1 MGIGTR
7 LISPTAYLRSYQ
19 AESDTHYSNFRIRET
34 TRLIGAMAEGPAGDQ
49 GGGSVDTGQGVVIQQ
64 KQPSTLRVSRAISSP
79 SSPASLSLAA
89 PTPSSSPGRKKPGYY
104 SENGYLMELSS
115 QQRQRIQQE
124 IKKRFKP
131 GETCMRIVL
140 WAIIVSKEGS
150 GDSYSHG
157 MQ

>member
-1 MGIGTR
+1 
-7 LISPTAYLRSYQ
+7 
-19 AESDTHYSNFRIRET
+19 
-34 TRLIGAMAEGPAGDQ
+34 MAEAQGPAGDQ
-49 GGGSVDTGQGVVIQQ
+49 RGESMNTQQDLLIQQ
-64 KQPSTLRVSRAISSP
+64 EQPLIPKVSLGISSP
-79 SSPASLSLAA
+79 GSSGEAASLNLAA
-89 PTPSSSPGRKKPGYY
+89 AAAPAPGCKKPGYY

-115 QQRQRIQQE
+115 QRRQRIQQE